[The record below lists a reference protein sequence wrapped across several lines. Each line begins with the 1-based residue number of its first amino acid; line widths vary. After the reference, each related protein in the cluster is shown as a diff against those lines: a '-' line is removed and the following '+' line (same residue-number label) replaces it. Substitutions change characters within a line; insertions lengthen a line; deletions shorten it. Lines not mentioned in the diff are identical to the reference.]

1 MQKEI
6 LKKYSNPIY
15 WKNKIVLVT
24 GVNGFIGGNLSK
36 RLLSMGAK
44 VIGITNDDV
53 KNKFLEYEKIAKKI
67 TNYKLDLK
75 SYNSIKYIAAK
86 HDIDICFHLAA
97 QVDVNKAKLDPFTT
111 FESNIRGTYN
121 LLEVLRSSKKIK
133 SIIIAS
139 SDKAYGDYP
148 EKDLPYREDYDLRPL
163 YPYDVSKAVG
173 DMITKSYACDLFKLP
188 VITTRFSNIYGPG
201 QLNFSALIPD
211 CILANLNYKKFTPRG
226 NGENLRDFL
235 YVDDVVELYLCLAHG
250 LDKNKN
256 LRGEV
261 FNAGT
266 GSGYKV
272 KDIIFKLCNLSEN
285 KDLYKK
291 IHNKF
296 KNKKLTGEI
305 EHQFMTYDKLNK
317 YFGWKPRYSID
328 KGLKNTFDWYKNF
341 LEKHDYKDF

>member
-133 SIIIAS
+133 SIIMAS

-148 EKDLPYREDYDLRPL
+148 EKDLPYR
-163 YPYDVSKAVG
+163 
-173 DMITKSYACDLFKLP
+173 
-188 VITTRFSNIYGPG
+188 
-201 QLNFSALIPD
+201 
-211 CILANLNYKKFTPRG
+211 
-226 NGENLRDFL
+226 
-235 YVDDVVELYLCLAHG
+235 
-250 LDKNKN
+250 
-256 LRGEV
+256 
-261 FNAGT
+261 
-266 GSGYKV
+266 
-272 KDIIFKLCNLSEN
+272 
-285 KDLYKK
+285 
-291 IHNKF
+291 
-296 KNKKLTGEI
+296 
-305 EHQFMTYDKLNK
+305 
-317 YFGWKPRYSID
+317 
-328 KGLKNTFDWYKNF
+328 
-341 LEKHDYKDF
+341 

>member
-6 LKKYSNPIY
+6 SKKYSNLLY
-15 WKNKIVLVT
+15 WKNKTVLIT

-36 RLLSMGAK
+36 KLISLGSK
-44 VIGITNDDV
+44 VIGIMRDDT
-53 KNKFLEYEKIAKKI
+53 KDKFLEYEKIKKKI

-75 SYNSIKYIAAK
+75 SYNSIKYITSK

-111 FESNIRGTYN
+111 FESNVRGTYN
-121 LLEVLRSSKKIK
+121 LLEILRNTKSIK

-148 EKDLPYREDYDLRPL
+148 KKDLPYQENYDLRPV
-163 YPYDVSKAVG
+163 YPYDVSKGVA
-173 DMITKSYACDLFKLP
+173 DMIAKSYSCDLFKLP

-211 CILANLNYKKFTPRG
+211 CISANLGYKKFIPRG
-226 NGENLRDFL
+226 NGKNLRDFL
-235 YVDDVVELYLCLAHG
+235 YVDDVVELYLCLAYN

-266 GSGYKV
+266 GSGYRV
-272 KDIIFKLCNLSEN
+272 QDIIFKLCDLTGNQ
-285 KDLYKK
+285 DLYESIRK
-291 IHNKF
+291 KF

-317 YFGWKPRYSID
+317 YFDWKPRHSID
-328 KGLKNTFDWYKNF
+328 DGLRHTLNWYKDF
-341 LEKHDYKDF
+341 LKKHDYKDF